1 MKTFLSM
8 FVFLLAGDTMGI
20 NIFKMDK
27 NLIISF
33 NRVKRDVFSLLKAK
47 EEHSNLLEQINSK
60 QHNFS
65 VRIDELYD
73 MIKRLSDVSID
84 IIELNNRVSS
94 YELTLKNVDEK
105 KYVYFE
111 KEMSK
116 IKENL
121 AVHNELL
128 NALRTNQKQILDKL
142 TDNNKRMN
150 DLSAYTE
157 SIKASTSTITNN
169 FKKITVSQNSFM
181 KSSASKEKKLEKSY
195 SSLLRKIVANKEA
208 LDKLKENQKNLKS
221 KVKKSSQTTL
231 VAKKIVSRKNLFGS
245 LRSNLELVEGI
256 GPEYAK
262 RLIGIG
268 VKTTKQLLK
277 QGATNDG
284 RELISNRSGFSK
296 STILEWVNRVDLMR
310 VSGVGE
316 EYSDLLEEAGVDTVP
331 ELAQRNTENLY
342 EKMIEINK
350 EKNLVRNTP
359 SLKSVKNWVSQ
370 AKKLPKIIEY

>member
-1 MKTFLSM
+1 
-8 FVFLLAGDTMGI
+8 
-20 NIFKMDK
+20 
-27 NLIISF
+27 
-33 NRVKRDVFSLLKAK
+33 
-47 EEHSNLLEQINSK
+47 
-60 QHNFS
+60 
-65 VRIDELYD
+65 
-73 MIKRLSDVSID
+73 
-84 IIELNNRVSS
+84 
-94 YELTLKNVDEK
+94 
-105 KYVYFE
+105 
-111 KEMSK
+111 
-116 IKENL
+116 
-121 AVHNELL
+121 
-128 NALRTNQKQILDKL
+128 
-142 TDNNKRMN
+142 
-150 DLSAYTE
+150 
-157 SIKASTSTITNN
+157 
-169 FKKITVSQNSFM
+169 M